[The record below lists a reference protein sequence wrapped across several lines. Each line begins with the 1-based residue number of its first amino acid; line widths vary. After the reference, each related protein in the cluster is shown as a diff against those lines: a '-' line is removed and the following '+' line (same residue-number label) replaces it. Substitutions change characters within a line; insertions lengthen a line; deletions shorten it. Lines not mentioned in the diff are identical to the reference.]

1 MSRSTLTG
9 VCTAVSA
16 LLPVVPFLF
25 VAGCSDP
32 AAPLPQPVVA
42 VMADSVFDLTPE
54 LAADAR
60 QVVADAVAGVIRYD
74 GEIDEMVRVEAQVPG
89 FGAWYVAN
97 GKMEAFLKNPADS
110 LLARTVLDREYAN
123 RTIPLERQIANTA
136 IQAKIRRGRFS
147 LSELLA
153 IDNKSISTFAGSS
166 GWAGEGVALFRNRVE
181 IGFVDSASM
190 LSGIAT
196 LKQLGVPRGAFNPEV
211 WGRAVG
217 L

>member
-1 MSRSTLTG
+1 MSRFAPTR
-9 VCTAVSA
+9 VCTSLIA
-16 LLPVVPFLF
+16 LFAVVPFLL
-25 VAGCSDP
+25 VSACSDSALPTAP
-32 AAPLPQPVVA
+32 AAA
-42 VMADSVFDLTPE
+42 IMADSVFDMTPE

-60 QVVADAVAGVIRYD
+60 QVIADAVGGAVRYG

-97 GKMEAFLKNPADS
+97 GAMEAFLKNPGDS
-110 LLARTVLDREYAN
+110 LLVRSVLDREYAN

-136 IQAKIRRGRFS
+136 IHAKIRQGRFS

-153 IDNKSISTFAGSS
+153 IQNKVIGIMRPGSGLS
-166 GWAGEGVALFRNRVE
+166 GVGVALFRNRVE
-181 IGFVDSASM
+181 IGYLDSTSM
-190 LSGIAT
+190 ATGIQT

-211 WGRAVG
+211 WGQAVA